1 MTWTWKRTVLRPRTR
16 IWISYIIFIQC
27 SGSVLVLVRKKSM
40 FCSMFCRTEQYCSRT
55 RVLCF
60 FIPVHVPKLAK
71 KENTKNIK
79 KVNFEISVYFCIRTF
94 LYLFPNFSRL
104 KLSIS
109 HIPCSLASG
118 GTWNVKHIEYPLPM
132 AMGKDLSYLSKR
144 SSIKLNGWP
153 SRK

>member
-1 MTWTWKRTVLRPRTR
+1 MKTDRLETADTNMDFIHNFHPMFWFCSSFSPEKIHVL
-16 IWISYIIFIQC
+16 FC
-27 SGSVLVLVRKKSM
+27 SVL

-118 GTWNVKHIEYPLPM
+118 GTWNVKHIEYPLPT

-144 SSIKLNGWP
+144 SSIKLNG
-153 SRK
+153 